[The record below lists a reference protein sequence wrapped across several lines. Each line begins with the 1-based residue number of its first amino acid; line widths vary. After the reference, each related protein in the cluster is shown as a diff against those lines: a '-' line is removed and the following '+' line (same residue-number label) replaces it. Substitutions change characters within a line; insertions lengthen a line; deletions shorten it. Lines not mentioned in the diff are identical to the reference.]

1 MLLNIINRDQQEY
14 GRIDILMM
22 TVLTA
27 LSVYNGQA
35 SVFYILYLFW
45 WNEVLS
51 VIIAKLF
58 NKKDKR
64 ERNQIEKVFGLG
76 SLFMLGIYW
85 VFILVFFGFMAN
97 WKNPDIMLIN
107 FEVLSFR
114 NIYFDLN
121 LVFIVLQQCS
131 YHIAHKNYQRPTSG
145 FSPNMIVLH
154 ISIILGG
161 IIMFFVVL
169 RYPEVF
175 TPDNLWGSICI
186 ISPFLLLR
194 YFVQTA
200 VLRNQSIEK

>member
-1 MLLNIINRDQQEY
+1 MLLDIINRDQRGY

-51 VIIAKLF
+51 VIIGKVF
-58 NKKDKR
+58 NKIYNRKK
-64 ERNQIEKVFGLG
+64 NQFEKVLSFG

-97 WKNPDIMLIN
+97 WKNPDIMLVN

-131 YHIAHKNYQRPTSG
+131 YHITHKNYQRPTSG
-145 FSPNMIVLH
+145 FTPNMIVLH

-186 ISPFLLLR
+186 IAPFLLLR
-194 YFVQTA
+194 YFIQTA
-200 VLRNQSIEK
+200 VLRNQNDES